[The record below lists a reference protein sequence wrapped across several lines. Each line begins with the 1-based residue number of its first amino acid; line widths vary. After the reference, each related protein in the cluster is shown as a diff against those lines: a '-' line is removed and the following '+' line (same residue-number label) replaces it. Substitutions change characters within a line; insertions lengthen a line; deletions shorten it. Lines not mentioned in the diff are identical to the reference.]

1 MTGPPRHP
9 SMKPVIRSTEL
20 RRLLRSRCARPGPD
34 RSENAAAAFPS
45 DHLRDTIR
53 CGGTMAPSSSS
64 SSRPAR
70 PPGRCAALGMST
82 GAEHCRWSLEALGA
96 AVDDPHALPGAPW
109 RVSGHSTSHS
119 DSSSSTVDIS
129 VRFCARAGILH
140 WGGIGLEAR

>member
-1 MTGPPRHP
+1 
-9 SMKPVIRSTEL
+9 MKPVIRSTEL

-64 SSRPAR
+64 SSSSRPAR
-70 PPGRCAALGMST
+70 PRPRGMST

-119 DSSSSTVDIS
+119 DSSSSTVDIF
-129 VRFCARAGILH
+129 VRFCARARIALVRTEDLD
-140 WGGIGLEAR
+140 WKLDDLSFLV